1 MVQEVEFLLCK
12 HKALSSNPSPSPLQ
26 KKKILITGDNS
37 KGLNRHFSIADKQ
50 MANKP
55 MERCSTPNHHE
66 NANQNH
72 IRYYFTPARMVIA
85 NMTDSNKC

>member
-1 MVQEVEFLLCK
+1 
-12 HKALSSNPSPSPLQ
+12 
-26 KKKILITGDNS
+26 
-37 KGLNRHFSIADKQ
+37 

-85 NMTDSNKC
+85 NMTDSNSVDEDVEILKTTYIAGRNAKWRSHFVFLRQGLVVYPRAGLQL